1 MKKVKLSKGFHKLKN
16 AILRVIFWIWAS
28 EVISHYCMSVLFK
41 VKKSLH
47 PNGQS
52 FKKICKSNLI
62 TVDLFKDWKDWK
74 IKDWKIKFPT
84 MPNTRFNAS
93 FYYYSWGTGCGK
105 KGLPGVYTDVYH
117 FITSQDKWLCNALNL
132 KNACPKKVICW
143 CLSFH
148 NQPGQMAMQSFK
160 PVEFMSLER
169 NLLIS

>member
-1 MKKVKLSKGFHKLKN
+1 MVNLLKRSARAIWSQSIFLKIEKIERSKIERSNSQLCQKLGL
-16 AILRVIFWIWAS
+16 
-28 EVISHYCMSVLFK
+28 
-41 VKKSLH
+41 
-47 PNGQS
+47 
-52 FKKICKSNLI
+52 
-62 TVDLFKDWKDWK
+62 
-74 IKDWKIKFPT
+74 
-84 MPNTRFNAS
+84 NAS

-160 PVEFMSLER
+160 PVEFMSLEG